1 MSTIISFF
9 PVGNG
14 DMTLIQ
20 TDTGNNI
27 LIDCNIRQGDE
38 YPDVTEQL
46 RNKLSKD
53 SSGRLYVDLF
63 VWSHPDQDH
72 CRGIKDKFHLG
83 KVDDWKEDK
92 DLIFIN
98 EIWSSPMVYN
108 RASTNHALS
117 EDAKALNKEV
127 KRRVKVYKDD
137 SSANKGDLVLIL
149 GEDDKGKTDDIQDIV
164 LQLDSET
171 SYINN
176 KMDSSFTAKLLGPS
190 PKSDIDEDEGK
201 LGKNHSSAIIS
212 YTLSAGD
219 NSATFL
225 SGGDAEVVCWEALLK
240 RMKDNKTESDLEY
253 DVLQVPHHCSWH
265 SISHDSLSK
274 AKENDTEAK
283 VSDDAI
289 ESLGKANASAF
300 IVSSSETI
308 KDDDNDPPAYNAKQ
322 EYVKIL
328 NKVQGSF
335 KCVADHKKNKK
346 NVPLEIE
353 ISSDGIKTKS
363 IASFASSSNATQS
376 AVNRDGGDGYAGK

>member
-1 MSTIISFF
+1 MSAIISFF

-14 DMTLIQ
+14 DMTLIK
-20 TDTGNNI
+20 TDSGKNI

-46 RNKLSKD
+46 RDKLSKD
-53 SSGRLYVDLF
+53 SSGRLFVDLF

-72 CRGIKDKFHLG
+72 CKGIKEKFHLG
-83 KVDDWKEDK
+83 KVDDWKSEN

-98 EIWSSPMVYN
+98 EIWSSPIVYR
-108 RASTNHALS
+108 RASKNHTLS

-127 KRRVKVYKDD
+127 KRRVKVFKDKNVSD
-137 SSANKGDLVLIL
+137 VGDLVIIL
-149 GEDDKGKTDDIQDIV
+149 GEDDNGKTDDIQDIV
-164 LQLDSET
+164 LKLDSET

-176 KMDSSFTAKLLGPS
+176 KKDSTFTAKLLGPS
-190 PKSDIDEDEGK
+190 AKSDIDEDEDK

-212 YTLSAGD
+212 YELTAGE
-219 NSATFL
+219 NSAIFL

-240 RMKDNKTESDLEY
+240 RMKDNGTEFYLEY
-253 DVLQVPHHCSWH
+253 DILQAPHHCSWH
-265 SISHDSLSK
+265 SLSHESLSK
-274 AKENDTEAK
+274 AKEDGSEAK

-289 ESLGKANASAF
+289 EALGKANNSAF

-308 KDDDNDPPAYNAKQ
+308 KDDDNDPPAYKAKQ

-328 NKVQGSF
+328 DNVQGTF
-335 KCVADHKKNKK
+335 KCVADHKKNKE

-353 ISSDGIKTKS
+353 ISSDDIKTRS
-363 IASFASSSNATQS
+363 IASLASSSNVTKS
-376 AVNRDGGDGYAGK
+376 AVNRDGGEGYA

>member
-1 MSTIISFF
+1 MSAIISFF

-20 TDTGNNI
+20 TDSGKNI

-46 RNKLSKD
+46 RDKLSKD
-53 SSGRLYVDLF
+53 SSGRLFVDLF

-72 CRGIKDKFHLG
+72 CKGIKEEFHLG
-83 KVDDWKEDK
+83 KVDDWKSEN

-98 EIWSSPMVYN
+98 EIWSSPIVYR
-108 RASTNHALS
+108 RASKNHTLS

-127 KRRVKVYKDD
+127 KRRVNVFKDKNLSD
-137 SSANKGDLVLIL
+137 VGDLVIIL
-149 GEDDKGKTDDIQDIV
+149 GEDDNGQTDDIQDIV
-164 LQLDSET
+164 LKLDSET

-176 KMDSSFTAKLLGPS
+176 KKDSTFTAKLLGPS
-190 PKSDIDEDEGK
+190 AKSDIDEDEDK

-212 YTLSAGD
+212 YELTAGD
-219 NSATFL
+219 NTAIFL

-240 RMKDNKTESDLEY
+240 RMKDNGTESYLEY
-253 DVLQVPHHCSWH
+253 DILQAPHHCSWH
-265 SISHDSLSK
+265 SVSHESLSK
-274 AKENDTEAK
+274 AKEDDLEAK

-289 ESLGKANASAF
+289 EALGKANNNAF

-308 KDDDNDPPAYNAKQ
+308 KDDDNDPPAYKAKQ

-328 NKVQGSF
+328 DNVQGTF

-353 ISSDGIKTKS
+353 ISADDIKTKS
-363 IASFASSSNATQS
+363 IASLASSSNVTKS
-376 AVNRDGGDGYAGK
+376 AVNRSGGDGYA

>member
-1 MSTIISFF
+1 MSAIISFF

-20 TDTGNNI
+20 TDSGKNI

-46 RNKLSKD
+46 KDKLSED
-53 SSGRLYVDLF
+53 SHGRLFIDLF

-72 CRGIKDKFHLG
+72 CKGIKDKFHLG
-83 KVDDWKEDK
+83 KVDDWKKAGE
-92 DLIFIN
+92 LIFIN
-98 EIWSSPMVYN
+98 EIWSSPIVYR
-108 RASTNHALS
+108 RASKNHTLS

-127 KRRVKVYKDD
+127 KRRVNVFKDNN
-137 SSANKGDLVLIL
+137 SSSVGDLVLIL
-149 GEDDKGKTDDIQDIV
+149 GDDENGKTDDIQDIV
-164 LQLDSET
+164 LKLDSET
-171 SYINN
+171 SFINN
-176 KMDSSFTAKLLGPS
+176 KYDSTFTAKLLGPS
-190 PKSDIDEDEGK
+190 AKSDIDEDEDK

-212 YTLSAGD
+212 YKLTAGE
-219 NSATFL
+219 NSAIFL

-240 RMKDNKTESDLEY
+240 RMKNNGTESYLQY
-253 DVLQVPHHCSWH
+253 DVLQAPHHCSWH

-274 AKENDTEAK
+274 AKEDNSEAK

-289 ESLGKANASAF
+289 ESLGKANNNAF
-300 IVSSSETI
+300 IVSSSGTI
-308 KDDDNDPPAYNAKQ
+308 KDDDNDPPAYKAKQ

-328 NKVQGSF
+328 DNVQGSF
-335 KCVADHKKNKK
+335 KCVADHKKNKE

-363 IASFASSSNATQS
+363 IASLASSSNVTKS
-376 AVNRDGGDGYAGK
+376 AVNRNGGDGYA